1 MRTNIY
7 IDGFNLYYG
16 CLKGTPYKWINP
28 EILCSTIFPKHQ
40 INKIRYFTARVHS
53 QPNDPYGP
61 QRQATYLRAL
71 QTIPCLS
78 IHYGTFLSHNIQM
91 PLVQPNP
98 TSSRFAKVIKTE
110 EKGSDVNLA
119 TYLLTDGFQ
128 KDYELAIV
136 VSNDSDLMEPIK
148 QVRAVLGLK
157 VGVLN
162 PQSDPKKTSWI
173 LMRTADFYRKIR
185 VNTLKASFFSPI
197 LTDSNGTINKPS
209 DW

>member
-7 IDGFNLYYG
+7 IDGFNFYYG
-16 CLKGTPYKWINP
+16 CLKGTPYKWVNP
-28 EILCSTIFPKHQ
+28 EALCKNIFPKNQ
-40 INKIRYFTARVHS
+40 INKIRYFTARVHPK
-53 QPNDPYGP
+53 PNDPDEP

-71 QTIPCLS
+71 NTITCLS
-78 IHYGTFLSHNIQM
+78 LHYGTFLSHSIQM
-91 PLVQPNP
+91 PLAQPSP
-98 TSSRFAKVIKTE
+98 TGSRFARVIKTE

-119 TYLLTDGFQ
+119 TYLLVDGFQ

-136 VSNDSDLMEPIK
+136 VSNDSDLVEPIK
-148 QVRAVLGLK
+148 QVRDTLGLK

-185 VNTLKASFFSPI
+185 VNTLKASSFPTTI
-197 LTDSNGTINKPS
+197 KDANGVINKPTN
-209 DW
+209 W